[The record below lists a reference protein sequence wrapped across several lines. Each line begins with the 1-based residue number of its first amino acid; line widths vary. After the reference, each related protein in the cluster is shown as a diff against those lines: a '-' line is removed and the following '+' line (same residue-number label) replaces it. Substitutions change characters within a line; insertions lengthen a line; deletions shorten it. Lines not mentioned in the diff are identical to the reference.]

1 MADQRPPRR
10 SGDERETLL
19 SLLQFQRES
28 FVRKVDGL
36 PDDDARWSPVPSGT
50 SLLWLTRHLAYA
62 ESVWVLGR
70 FAGRRAEVPANDVPE
85 GDTVAAAVEAYRAT
99 WRAVDEAVASAASLD
114 DGCKDDEQQPPV
126 DLRWILAHLL
136 EETARHAGHAD
147 IIRELRDGS
156 TGR

>member
-1 MADQRPPRR
+1 MADQGPPRR

-19 SLLQFQRES
+19 ELLRFQRES
-28 FVRKVDGL
+28 FVRKVEGMGEGE
-36 PDDDARWSPVPSGT
+36 ARWSPVPSGT

-62 ESVWVLGR
+62 EAVWVVGR
-70 FAGRRAEVPANDVPE
+70 FAGRREEVPANEVPE
-85 GDTVAAAVEAYRAT
+85 QDSVAAAVEAYRAT
-99 WRAVDEAVASAASLD
+99 WRAVDEVVTSASLD
-114 DGCKDDEQQPPV
+114 DGCKDDERQPPV

-147 IIRELRDGS
+147 IIRELLDGS

>member
-1 MADQRPPRR
+1 VVDLKPPHRV
-10 SGDERETLL
+10 GDERGTVM

-28 FVRKVDGL
+28 FLRKVEDL
-36 PDDDARWSPVPSGT
+36 DDEAARSSPVPSGT

-62 ESVWVLGR
+62 ESIWVLGR
-70 FAGRRAEVPANDVPE
+70 FAGRPQDVPPNEVPG

-99 WRAVDEAVASAASLD
+99 WRAVDEVVAGASFDDTGAV
-114 DGCKDDEQQPPV
+114 GEGRPVV
-126 DLRWILAHLL
+126 DLRWIMSHLL

-147 IIRELRDGS
+147 IIRELLDGA

>member
-1 MADQRPPRR
+1 VADQRPPRR

-19 SLLQFQRES
+19 SMLRFQRES
-28 FVRKVDGL
+28 FVRKVEGVGEEE
-36 PDDDARWSPVPSGT
+36 ARWSPVTSGT

-62 ESVWVLGR
+62 EAVWVVGR
-70 FAGRRAEVPANDVPE
+70 FAGRREEVPANEVP
-85 GDTVAAAVEAYRAT
+85 DRDSVAAAVEAYRAT
-99 WRAVDEAVASAASLD
+99 WRAVDDVVASASLD
-114 DGCKDDEQQPPV
+114 DGCEDDERQPPV

-147 IIRELRDGS
+147 IIRELLDGS